1 MDRDYDCLA
10 KYSSS
15 GLSSV
20 NTKTETKVETSQ
32 WIPTSII
39 DAAKILL
46 IFLLR
51 EVSNRLK

>member
-20 NTKTETKVETSQ
+20 NTKTETKVEISQ

-51 EVSNRLK
+51 EVQID